1 MDKPMRIAEMETVV
15 DPRAEW
21 RQIFTDVFRFERD
34 FFYDADMHGV
44 DWAALRDRYGRL
56 IDDAVTRWDVN
67 FVIGEFIAELN
78 ASHTY
83 RGGGDTESAPSRGV
97 GMLGADFTVEN
108 GAFRIARIVRGGPW
122 DDIRSPLDQPAVN
135 VNAGDYLLAV
145 NGMPLDTSR
154 EPFAAFAGLTGAP
167 VMLTVNNRP
176 TMDGARTVVVQPL
189 ANDGQLRFLEW
200 IEQRRRRVDEATNGR
215 VGYIYVQSTG
225 VDAQSELLKQFM
237 AQWRKEGLIIDERF
251 NSGGQIPDRF
261 IELLKRPPLAFW
273 ATRNGE
279 SWQWPPVSH
288 LGPKVML
295 INGWS
300 GSGGDAFPY
309 YFRKAAV
316 GPLIG
321 ERTWGGLIGISGA
334 PDLVDGGNVTVP
346 TFRMYDPDGT
356 WFPEGVGV
364 APDIPVED
372 DPSQLVRGRD
382 PQLERAIQ
390 EVMTMLPTGTKPTA
404 RPARE
409 RR

>member
-1 MDKPMRIAEMETVV
+1 
-15 DPRAEW
+15 
-21 RQIFTDVFRFERD
+21 
-34 FFYDADMHGV
+34 
-44 DWAALRDRYGRL
+44 
-56 IDDAVTRWDVN
+56 
-67 FVIGEFIAELN
+67 
-78 ASHTY
+78 
-83 RGGGDTESAPSRGV
+83 
-97 GMLGADFTVEN
+97 MLGADFALED
-108 GAFRIARIVRGGPW
+108 GAFRISRIVRGAPW
-122 DDIRSPLDQPAVN
+122 DDARSPLDAPGVN
-135 VNAGDYLLAV
+135 VSVGDYLLAV
-145 NGMPLDTSR
+145 NGIPLDTSR
-154 EPFAAFAGLTGAP
+154 DPFAAFAGLTGAP
-167 VMLTVNNRP
+167 VMLSVNSQP
-176 TMDGARTVVVQPL
+176 TMDGARTVLVQPL
-189 ANDGQLRFLEW
+189 SNDVELRFLEW

-225 VDAQSELLKQFM
+225 VNAQSELVKQFM

-261 IELLKRPPLAFW
+261 IELLNRPPLSFW

-279 SWQWPPVSH
+279 SWQWPPVAH
-288 LGPKVML
+288 FGPKVML

-300 GSGGDAFPY
+300 GSGGDAFPF
-309 YFRKAAV
+309 YFREAGL

-334 PDLVDGGNVTVP
+334 PELVDGGNVTVP
-346 TFRMYDPDGT
+346 TFRMYDVRGG

-364 APDIPVED
+364 SPDIAVDD

-390 EVMTMLPTGTKPTA
+390 EVMSKLPTAVKAPA